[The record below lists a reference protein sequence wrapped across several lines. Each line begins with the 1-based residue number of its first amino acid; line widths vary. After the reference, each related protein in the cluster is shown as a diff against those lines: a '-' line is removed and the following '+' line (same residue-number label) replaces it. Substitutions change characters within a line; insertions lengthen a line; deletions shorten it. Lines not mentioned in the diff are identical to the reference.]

1 MAFRV
6 ISDSSCDISYA
17 QETAFSIDIVPY
29 YVSFDGET
37 YQKERAELSAE
48 AFYRQMAEHP
58 DVFPKTSMPT
68 QVDFYDTFLPYAQK
82 GENILYF
89 NLTAKFSSSFQS
101 ARLAAEALMEEYPA
115 CRIAVIDSMS
125 ATVQEGLLVTEAAK
139 MAQDG
144 VSFEEAVQRIE
155 ELKTTSRIFF
165 TTADL
170 AYLKHGGRIGN
181 LLQQTAIALKIK
193 PIIHLYSGELQPAG
207 IARSRKKS
215 LLKVISDAK
224 DFFRDKNINDY
235 RICTGY
241 GYDKEEWA
249 EFQKDVTAAMQELGF
264 TGDVESYQIGSTIG
278 VHTGP
283 YPIGIAV
290 IKKYNA

>member
-1 MAFRV
+1 MNFRV
-6 ISDSSCDISYA
+6 FSDSSCDISFE
-17 QETAFSIDIVPY
+17 QETAFAIGIIPY

-37 YQKERAELSAE
+37 YQKERTEISAE

-58 DVFPKTSMPT
+58 DIFPKTSMPT
-68 QVDFYDTFLPYAQK
+68 QVDFYTAFLPYAQK
-82 GENILYF
+82 GEQILYF

-101 ARLAAEALMEEYPA
+101 ARLAAEALMEEYPD
-115 CRIAVIDSMS
+115 CRIAVIDSLS

-139 MAQDG
+139 MAQAG
-144 VSFEEAVQRIE
+144 LTLTEAIERIE
-155 ELKTTSRIFF
+155 ALKTTSRIFF

-215 LLKVISDAK
+215 LQKVIDDASA
-224 DFFRDKNINDY
+224 FFQDKNINDY

-241 GYDKEEWA
+241 GYDQEEWTQ
-249 EFQKDVTAAMQELGF
+249 FQKDVTEAMQKLGF
-264 TGDVESYQIGSTIG
+264 TGEIEQYQIGATIG

-290 IKKYNA
+290 IKKYTV

>member
-1 MAFRV
+1 MDFRV
-6 ISDSSCDISYA
+6 LSDSSCDISLE
-17 QETAFSIDIVPY
+17 QETAFAIGIIPY
-29 YVSFDGET
+29 YISFDGET
-37 YQKERAELSAE
+37 YQKERTEVSAE
-48 AFYRQMAEHP
+48 AFYRKMAEHP
-58 DVFPKTSMPT
+58 DIFPKTSMPT
-68 QVDFYDTFLPYAQK
+68 QVDFYDAFLPYAQK
-82 GENILYF
+82 GEKILYF
-89 NLTAKFSSSFQS
+89 NLTAKFSSSFNS

-115 CRIAVIDSMS
+115 CKIAVIDSMS

-139 MAQDG
+139 MARDG
-144 VSFEEAVQRIE
+144 VSFEEAVAKLE

-170 AYLKHGGRIGN
+170 AYLQHGGRIGK

-215 LLKVISDAK
+215 LIKVISDAK
-224 DFFRDKNINDY
+224 DFFKDKNVNDY

-241 GYDKEEWA
+241 GYDLEEWA
-249 EFQKDVTAAMQELGF
+249 NFQQDVTAAMQELGF
-264 TGDVESYQIGSTIG
+264 SGEVESYQIGSTIG

-283 YPIGIAV
+283 YPIGIAA
-290 IKKYNA
+290 IRKYNA